1 MQRWTVAADVEA
13 LVWDPHSEHR
23 FLVSTEDGLVS
34 AFDARQAGGQ
44 AGGAKKGKGKVSG
57 NGGVSKGLFTLSA
70 HEKATCTMSFNPQ
83 APNLL
88 ATGSTDRK
96 VKLWDLTGDA
106 PKALVSHSPK
116 AGAVFSVSFC
126 QDVPHILAI
135 GGSKGSVH
143 LWNTLDL
150 KAASPFYHR
159 P

>member
-1 MQRWTVAADVEA
+1 M
-13 LVWDPHSEHR
+13 WDPHNEHR

-34 AFDARQAGGQ
+34 AFDARH
-44 AGGAKKGKGKVSG
+44 AGGATSKKGSKGKGGKASGGG
-57 NGGVSKGLFTLSA
+57 NGGLSKGLFTLSA

-96 VKLWDLTGDA
+96 VKLWDLSGDT
-106 PKALVSHSPK
+106 PKDLVTHSPK
-116 AGAVFSVSFC
+116 AGAVFSVAFC
-126 QDVPHILAI
+126 QDLPHILAI

-150 KAASPFYHR
+150 KAASPFFHH